1 MDCGMK
7 NAQFVDNAARVIA
20 AAYIGALIAGPSPF
34 GWGSAVFLGHMP
46 PSIGV
51 SILLS
56 ALVVPWLIAGFLA
69 GRRLG
74 LVAAPIGY
82 FFWQAHF
89 VWESS
94 SDSYK
99 YALAFILIALI
110 PFAFGWMGTLLSS
123 RLAAG
128 KSLEGWHHWRTV
140 GIIALVLGA
149 YTCTI
154 APGLALHAMQ
164 ARFSA
169 IWPSDPEKVKA
180 YAAGAYTGV
189 DIRINEWG
197 VPDTCY
203 LDPSGLIFFYKVNLD

>member
-1 MDCGMK
+1 MK
-7 NAQFVDNAARVIA
+7 GTQLVNSIARVIA
-20 AAYIGALIAGPSPF
+20 AAYIGALIAGPAPF
-34 GWGSAVFLGHMP
+34 GWVSTCIANRCSASVGLTVLIATLIF
-46 PSIGV
+46 
-51 SILLS
+51 
-56 ALVVPWLIAGFLA
+56 PWLIAGFLA

-74 LVAAPIGY
+74 LFAAPLGY
-82 FFWQAHF
+82 YFWQAHF
-89 VWESS
+89 IRESS

-99 YALAFILIALI
+99 YALVFMLYALV

-128 KSLEGWHHWRTV
+128 KSLKGWHHWWIA
-140 GIIALVLGA
+140 GFIALVLSI
-149 YTCTI
+149 YTLTI
-154 APGLALHAMQ
+154 APTLALHAMH
-164 ARFSA
+164 ARLAS
-169 IWPSDPEKVKA
+169 IWPADSEQVKA